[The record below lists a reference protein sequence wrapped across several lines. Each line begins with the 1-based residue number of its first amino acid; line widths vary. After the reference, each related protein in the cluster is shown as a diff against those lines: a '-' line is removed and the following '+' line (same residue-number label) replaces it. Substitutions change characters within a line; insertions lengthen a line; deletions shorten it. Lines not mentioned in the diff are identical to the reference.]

1 MTNALAWLDHIG
13 LLTHDLAGVAQ
24 LFSSLGFTLLPPAE
38 LTRPSANGG
47 SEPSGAINQCVMFQH
62 GYIELQ
68 GIPDK
73 SRGHFMVPY
82 LEKRE
87 GLHIIVLG
95 CASADQAWAEA
106 RARGYQLHDVQE
118 WHRDVT
124 AAGVTRSAGFRFS
137 AFPTAITPEV
147 FFCFCQHLTPDVVRP
162 PVMLAHANGARRL
175 RGVTL
180 CVANVTEAEA
190 RYARL
195 TGWTP
200 SRGGFDLEDGS
211 RIDFVTTDVLTRGS
225 PQAPAAPSFAG
236 ATIECD
242 PDEVARH
249 AERAGI
255 RHARDGAAVVIAPE
269 DGCGAIWRFVGA

>member
-13 LLTHDLAGVAQ
+13 VLIHDLDRAAR

-38 LTRPSANGG
+38 LTRPSAGGG
-47 SEPSGAINQCVMFQH
+47 SEPSGAINQCVMFRQ

-73 SRGHFMVPY
+73 TRGHFMTPY
-82 LEKRE
+82 LEGRE

-106 RARGYQLHDVQE
+106 RARGYALHEVQE

-124 AAGVTRSAGFRFS
+124 AQGVTRSAGFRFS

-147 FFCFCQHLTPDVVRP
+147 FFCFCQHLTHDVVRP
-162 PVMLAHANGARRL
+162 PSMLVHHNGATRL
-175 RGVTL
+175 RAVEL
-180 CVANVTEAEA
+180 CVADVAEAET
-190 RYARL
+190 RFARL

-200 SRGGFDLEDGS
+200 SRGGFDLQDGS
-211 RIDFVTTDVLTRGS
+211 RIGFVTTDAVRRRF
-225 PQAPAAPSFAG
+225 PDAPAAPSFVS

-242 PDEVARH
+242 PEAVARH
-249 AERAGI
+249 AERAGVPI
-255 RHARDGAAVVIAPE
+255 TRDGAAVVVAPE
-269 DGCGAIWRFVGA
+269 HGCGAIWRFVGA